1 MSKHIQNAIRAR
13 KNYLISQLIQQGI
26 YKKGDQHL
34 YELTLTELE
43 DELSAAVKKCAG
55 SI

>member
-1 MSKHIQNAIRAR
+1 MSKYIQIAIRAR

-26 YKKGDQHL
+26 FKKGDQHL

-43 DELSAAVKKCAG
+43 DELSEAVKNYAG
-55 SI
+55 NI